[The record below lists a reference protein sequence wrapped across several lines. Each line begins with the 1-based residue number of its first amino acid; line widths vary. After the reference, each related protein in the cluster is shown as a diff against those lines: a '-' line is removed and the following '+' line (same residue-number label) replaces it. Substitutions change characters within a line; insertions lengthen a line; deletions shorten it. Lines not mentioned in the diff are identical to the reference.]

1 MIIDNIYRRPNV
13 LEILQKCKTFTRWRM
28 TDEVKEILSDIK
40 EPKKAPVKE
49 KKVDLTNEY
58 SYIES
63 SCKENNN
70 NERERESF
78 YSSSYISYCF
88 YIHFIIQIKL
98 Y

>member
-49 KKVDLTNEY
+49 KKVGLTNEY
-58 SYIES
+58 SYIE
-63 SCKENNN
+63 
-70 NERERESF
+70 
-78 YSSSYISYCF
+78 ID
-88 YIHFIIQIKL
+88 IKKLIFL
-98 Y
+98 YTRSTANGRYGRKNINW